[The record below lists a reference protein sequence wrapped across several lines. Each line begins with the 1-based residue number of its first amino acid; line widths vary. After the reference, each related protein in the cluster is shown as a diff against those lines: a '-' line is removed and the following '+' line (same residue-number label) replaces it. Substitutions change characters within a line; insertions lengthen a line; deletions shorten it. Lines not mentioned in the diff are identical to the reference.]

1 MEETEEGRLGRAYLG
16 VDVEE
21 RRAPLDE
28 EPHGPLK
35 VQLQGHTQRLPQLLV
50 ALLHA
55 RVVEVHPR
63 PYHLVVQQ
71 LQRPPDRLGRGSEG
85 RTLLLR
91 IRGRVLR
98 PRQGCGHQFMILSD
112 VHC

>member
-1 MEETEEGRLGRAYLG
+1 MEETEEDRLGLAYLG
-16 VDVEE
+16 VNVEE

-28 EPHGPLK
+28 EPNGPLE
-35 VQLQGHTQRLPQLLV
+35 VQLQGHAQRLPQLLV

-63 PYHLVVQQ
+63 PHHLVVQE

-91 IRGRVLR
+91 IRGRVLM
-98 PRQGCGHQFMILSD
+98 PQGEGAGIIS
-112 VHC
+112 